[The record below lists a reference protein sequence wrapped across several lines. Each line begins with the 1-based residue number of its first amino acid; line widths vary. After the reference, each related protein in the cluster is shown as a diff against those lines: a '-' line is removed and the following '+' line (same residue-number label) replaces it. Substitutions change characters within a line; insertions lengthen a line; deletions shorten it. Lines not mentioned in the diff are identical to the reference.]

1 MAVKRIKL
9 NESGIQTDID
19 YYVKRM
25 NDSFD
30 ENISVIRKYVSDLE
44 SLKDDILLKLDELK
58 TSNNGMYVHYKLNI
72 LDATISGIR
81 QSRGLIHNAEFK
93 AEEFIDDNK

>member
-1 MAVKRIKL
+1 MVRKIGL

-30 ENISVIRKYVSDLE
+30 ENISAIRKYVSDLA
-44 SLKDDILLKLDELK
+44 SLKDDILLKLNELK
-58 TSNNGMYVHYKLNI
+58 TSNNSMYVQYKLNE
-72 LDATISGIR
+72 LDATISGIG
-81 QSRGLIHNAEFK
+81 QSRSLIDNAEFK

>member
-1 MAVKRIKL
+1 MVRKIGL

-44 SLKDDILLKLDELK
+44 SLKDDILLKLDKLK
-58 TSNNGMYVHYKLNI
+58 TSNNSMYVQYKLNE

-81 QSRGLIHNAEFK
+81 QSRSLINNAEFK
-93 AEEFIDDNK
+93 AEEFIDNNK